1 MSEELTNQ
9 EKYYQ
14 QLTDLL
20 IKLQGQDLNE
30 NETKCLV
37 DIIKID
43 YKGLSDPKFYDVLL
57 KKMLRN
63 EN

>member
-20 IKLQGQDLNE
+20 IKLQGKDLNE
-30 NETKCLV
+30 NETLCLL
-37 DIIKID
+37 DIIKAD
-43 YKGLSDPKFYDVLL
+43 YKDINDPKHYDVLL